1 MAVSSYSRM
10 EQICFTLSMAMKH
23 GLITQQTWN
32 KMAHG
37 VITSFSVQQQIS
49 LKRAFMWSAVYTMMK
64 TSGHMVLLMKAS
76 HQYQDIFMRYTMSA
90 FHPYKVR
97 REKRTSRAFQFD
109 NDEDQLT
116 SVAKFE
122 NLLFPLES
130 TSSVEGLI
138 LALLTLLE
146 SLPWLVS

>member
-1 MAVSSYSRM
+1 
-10 EQICFTLSMAMKH
+10 
-23 GLITQQTWN
+23 
-32 KMAHG
+32 
-37 VITSFSVQQQIS
+37 
-49 LKRAFMWSAVYTMMK
+49 
-64 TSGHMVLLMKAS
+64 
-76 HQYQDIFMRYTMSA
+76 MSA